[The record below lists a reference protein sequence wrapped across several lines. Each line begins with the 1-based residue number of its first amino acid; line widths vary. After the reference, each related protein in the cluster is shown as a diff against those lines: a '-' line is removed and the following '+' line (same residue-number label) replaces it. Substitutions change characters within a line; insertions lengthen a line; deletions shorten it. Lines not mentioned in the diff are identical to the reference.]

1 MTGISHTF
9 VKQNNHT
16 NFGRKIFGIH
26 SFNIAYIQMAA
37 PFPNVQVY
45 NHHEMGTNKVK
56 HLQFNGNCIMGF
68 LDPWFYY
75 QVKFF

>member
-1 MTGISHTF
+1 
-9 VKQNNHT
+9 
-16 NFGRKIFGIH
+16 
-26 SFNIAYIQMAA
+26 MAA